1 MPTSALE
8 QTTNPN
14 VIELHDEVM
23 QALSQTPP
31 DAHEIGR
38 LAGRALVRIEGA
50 LSESD
55 RVAYTDVYWIAE
67 EYLGEFHTRQ
77 QG

>member
-14 VIELHDEVM
+14 VIELHGEVM

-31 DAHEIGR
+31 DAIELGR

-50 LSESD
+50 LSDWD
-55 RVAYTDVYWIAE
+55 RVAYGDVYWIAE
-67 EYLGEFHTRQ
+67 GYLSDLHTRQ